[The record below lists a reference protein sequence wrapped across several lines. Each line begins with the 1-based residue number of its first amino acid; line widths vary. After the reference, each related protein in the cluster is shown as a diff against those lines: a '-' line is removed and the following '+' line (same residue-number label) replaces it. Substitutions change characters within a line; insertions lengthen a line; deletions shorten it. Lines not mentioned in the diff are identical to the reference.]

1 MQLKPQAAPGNLRA
15 GLMAATCALL
25 APAVKAQAVP
35 GTDAQDT
42 KVDAGLLYYQEDQ
55 GRIQSIDAIVKLSH
69 DFGDER
75 VLTATASV
83 DSLTGGSPNGAV
95 PQKTPQTFSTPSG
108 SSLVPRSGRGR
119 EEEDDDE
126 GGGRIYTVAPGEQAL
141 DPDFRDRR
149 IAGDLNWSQ
158 PLGIGNKLGA
168 NAHVSVEHDFRS
180 VSGSLQYSHDFN
192 AKNTTLGLG
201 FSGEFDS
208 IKPVGGTPVPGSNYE
223 DFDKIAGTQSK
234 HVLGAQLGITQ
245 VLARNWIAQLNFS
258 VDRAS
263 GYMTDP
269 YKLVSQVDA
278 NGVTTGYVFEGRPD
292 SRTRRSVWLGNKVA
306 LGSSVLDL
314 SFRLGDDDWGIGS
327 ETLEARYRLK
337 LGGSVYLEP
346 HLRWYRQDA
355 ADFYRIYLIGADAG
369 MANMSADPR
378 LGAFTAKTVGLKL
391 GMPRA
396 NGSEIALRLEGY
408 QQDPKQHSSNLPG
421 LSGLDLN
428 PRLRSVMLQV
438 DWRFGF

>member
-1 MQLKPQAAPGNLRA
+1 MQLKQKAGAGNLRA

-25 APAVKAQAVP
+25 APAAKAQAVP
-35 GTDAQDT
+35 GSEEKDT
-42 KVDAGLLYYQEDQ
+42 KVDAGLLYYQEDH

-75 VLTATASV
+75 VLTATGSV

-95 PQKTPQTFSTPSG
+95 AQKSPQTFTTPSG
-108 SSLVPRSGRGR
+108 SSLVAPPAHGGH
-119 EEEDDDE
+119 EDDDDHK
-126 GGGRIYTVAPGEQAL
+126 GQLYTVSPGDQAL
-141 DPDFRDRR
+141 DPHFRDRR
-149 IAGDLNWSQ
+149 FAGDLNWSQ

-168 NAHVSVEHDFRS
+168 NGHVSVEHDFRS
-180 VSGSLQYSHDFN
+180 VSGSLQFSRDFN
-192 AKNTTLGLG
+192 AKNTTLGAG

-208 IKPVGGTPVPGSNYE
+208 IKPVGGVPVPGSDYE
-223 DFDKIAGTQSK
+223 DFDKNDGTKSK
-234 HVLGAQLGITQ
+234 HVIGAQLGITQ
-245 VLARNWIAQLNFS
+245 VLARNWITQLNFS

-269 YKLVSQVDA
+269 YKVLSQVDA

-292 SRTRRSVWLGNKVA
+292 TRTRRSVWLGNKVA
-306 LGSSVLDL
+306 IGSSVLDL
-314 SFRLGDDDWGIGS
+314 SLRLGNDDWGIGS
-327 ETLEARYRLK
+327 QTVEARYRLK
-337 LGGSVYLEP
+337 VGGSVYLEP

-355 ADFYRIYLIGADAG
+355 ADFYRMYLTGADAG
-369 MANMSADPR
+369 MASMSADPR

-408 QQDPKQHSSNLPG
+408 QQDPKQRSSALPG
-421 LSGLDLN
+421 LAGLDLN
-428 PRLRSVMLQV
+428 PRLRSLMLQV